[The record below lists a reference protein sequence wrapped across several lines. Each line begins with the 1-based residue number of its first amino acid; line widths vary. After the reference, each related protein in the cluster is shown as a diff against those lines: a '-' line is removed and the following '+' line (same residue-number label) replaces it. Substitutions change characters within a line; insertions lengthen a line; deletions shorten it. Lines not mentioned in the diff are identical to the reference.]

1 MNTKKLNDFAKKQ
14 PIALGCAFLS
24 IVLAVVIY
32 YRADGLPDAEAQ
44 LAAKTAEWEHIRDNV
59 KNSEQLSEQFATL
72 TQATQAV
79 ESRLVHAD
87 QLAINLQYFYR
98 LEAETQTKLTDLRQT
113 GLVDYTKS
121 QERKGLQK
129 KGLFPS
135 IGYAVVVQGPYERLM
150 NFLRRIENSEHF
162 ARVDSLTLASAG
174 GGETN
179 AGGGA
184 NNTRATDLSLRL
196 DIELL
201 GMP

>member
-113 GLVDYTKS
+113 GVIDSTKS
-121 QERKGLQK
+121 RDGKGPPSK
-129 KGLFPS
+129 SAYAS
-135 IGYAVVVQGPYERLM
+135 IGYAVAVQGSYARLM

-162 ARVDSLTLASAG
+162 SRVNSLTLTSAG
-174 GGETN
+174 GE
-179 AGGGA
+179 A
-184 NNTRATDLSLRL
+184 NTAAADLSLRL

-201 GMP
+201 GKP